1 MVSTAIRGSRKLMSI
16 ARTRQGMNCLWCMSI
31 MYGTVV
37 CLLCQISINYLT
49 MYDRDYPENFL
60 ILTTVSF
67 GESRK

>member
-1 MVSTAIRGSRKLMSI
+1 
-16 ARTRQGMNCLWCMSI
+16 

-37 CLLCQISINYLT
+37 YLLCQISINYLT
-49 MYDRDYPENFL
+49 MYVRDYPENFL

>member
-1 MVSTAIRGSRKLMSI
+1 
-16 ARTRQGMNCLWCMSI
+16 

-37 CLLCQISINYLT
+37 YLLCQISINYLT

-67 GESRK
+67 GESMK